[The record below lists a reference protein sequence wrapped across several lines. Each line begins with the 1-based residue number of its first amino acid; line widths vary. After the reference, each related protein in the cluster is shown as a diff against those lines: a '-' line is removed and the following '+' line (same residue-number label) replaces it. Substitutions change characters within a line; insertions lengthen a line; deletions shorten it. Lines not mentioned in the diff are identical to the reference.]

1 MSRIVESLYRVSG
14 ILKESAGG
22 AFDDPLVLADYISSR
37 LSIPNRVEDITDRT
51 YPLSEIKFTLNN
63 IPGKISVSKESMFS
77 SPEISIYYED
87 KKNRPWSVTTNYRG
101 DVVITRASTGYLN
114 VYGYT
119 LQPESKAKVDEF
131 IMKFNEMI
139 DTAKLKIQDDE
150 IDGFPELAKTLKMEY
165 HDVAKKVG
173 DVVFHSMFSREA
185 MSYGNGFKHKDIFT
199 SDNHLKKLGGDDV
212 RKVWRYKPEPEILLV
227 HTPGFNFLTTIDQ
240 YLKDLGQE

>member
-14 ILKESAGG
+14 ILNESTGT
-22 AFDDPLVLADYISSR
+22 AFDDPQVMAEYISSK
-37 LSIPNRVEDITDRT
+37 INVPNRVTEITDRT
-51 YPLSEIKFTLNN
+51 YPLSEIEFILKNN
-63 IPGKISVSKESMFS
+63 RGKISVFKESMFS
-77 SPEISIYYED
+77 YPEISIYYED
-87 KKNRPWSVTTNYRG
+87 KKNRPWSVTTNYKG
-101 DVVITRASTGYLN
+101 DVVITRASTGYLD

-119 LQPESKAKVDEF
+119 FQPESKARVNEF

-150 IDGFPELAKTLKMEY
+150 IDDFPELAKTLKMEY

-185 MSYGNGFKHKDIFT
+185 MSYGNGFKYKDIFS
-199 SDNHLKKLGGDDV
+199 SDNYLKTIGGDEV
-212 RKVWRYKPEPEILLV
+212 RKVWRYKDDPEILLV
-227 HTPGFNFLTTIDQ
+227 HTPGFNFLTTEDQ

>member
-139 DTAKLKIQDDE
+139 DNAKLRIQDDE

-185 MSYGNGFKHKDIFT
+185 MSYGNGFKHKDIFA
-199 SDNHLKKLGGDDV
+199 SDNYLKKLGGDEV

-227 HTPGFNFLTTIDQ
+227 HTPGFNFLTTLDQ